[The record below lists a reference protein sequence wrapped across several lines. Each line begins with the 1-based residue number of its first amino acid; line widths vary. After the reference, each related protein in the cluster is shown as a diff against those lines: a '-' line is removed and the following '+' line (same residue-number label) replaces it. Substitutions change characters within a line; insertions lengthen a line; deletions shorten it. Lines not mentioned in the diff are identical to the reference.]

1 MSFRIRSISPIKKAY
16 LLKDKR
22 EGRKKNMLS
31 CHKVLFVARVD
42 SHILHFHLP
51 YLQWF
56 QQKGYE
62 VHVASQGNETI
73 PYCDRKF
80 DLAMDRFPIS
90 PANWKAYQRLK
101 ELMDLNRYSLVHCH
115 TPTGGV
121 LTRLAARE
129 ARKQGTSVL
138 YTAHGFHFYD
148 AAPLVNWLFFYPAE
162 KLLAPLT
169 DCLITINRADYD
181 LAVKKHF
188 AAGELCLIPGVGID
202 LQRFSIPSEQK
213 KKQLRR
219 AYGISEQ
226 TFLMVYVAELSRRKN
241 QTRLLLALS
250 RLRSAMPDFRL
261 LLVGDGVMEPQLR
274 QAIGELKLDRQVE
287 LLGYQHNTS
296 DFLSMSDLGISVSRQ
311 EGLPLNV
318 LEYQAQG
325 LPVLLSDIRGHREIL
340 RRPEQGELFS
350 LQKTEDLEDKLLQLY
365 KRRNTLADPAFQQ
378 IRRQMATPYTLDHV
392 MSHYVTIYEKYLN
405 GKHFSRTQEGLPL

>member
-1 MSFRIRSISPIKKAY
+1 MPERPKI
-16 LLKDKR
+16 
-22 EGRKKNMLS
+22 
-31 CHKVLFVARVD
+31 LFVARVD

-51 YLQWF
+51 YLHWF
-56 QQKGYE
+56 HQRGYE
-62 VHVASQGNETI
+62 VHVASQGDETI
-73 PYCDRKF
+73 PFCDCKF
-80 DLAMDRFPIS
+80 NIPMDRFPLTWT
-90 PANWKAYQRLK
+90 NLKAYRHLK
-101 ELMDLNRYSLVHCH
+101 ELISLNRYLLIHCH

-121 LTRLAARE
+121 LTRLAARR
-129 ARKQGTSVL
+129 ARREGTTVL

-188 AAGELCLIPGVGID
+188 AAGELCLVPGVGID

-325 LPVLLSDIRGHREIL
+325 LPVLLSDIRGHRDIL
-340 RRPEQGELFS
+340 HRPEQGELFS
-350 LQKTEDLEDKLLQLY
+350 LQKEGDLEKKLLFLY
-365 KRRNTLADPAFQQ
+365 KSRESLATPQLREL
-378 IRRQMATPYTLDHV
+378 RRQLVEPCSLEHLIPQYAK
-392 MSHYVTIYEKYLN
+392 IYEKYLD
-405 GKHFSRTQEGLPL
+405 KSHSRGLRKVCLYE